1 MNNKDIYICGRPKL
15 IKHKKQVM
23 ITIDAEDL
31 EDLRVYCDVDN
42 FSEWVREKMTIE
54 LNDNKVNV
62 WEKASMALYVEFIA
76 PLKYSYNDY
85 VKIGVAKVSVESIVR
100 HAYQPAIFIK
110 KELKNET
117 REWFKEMEEGNFK
130 NALYEGML
138 MIDARYGI

>member
-1 MNNKDIYICGRPKL
+1 MNNKDIYTSGRPRL

-23 ITIDAEDL
+23 ITIDGQDL
-31 EDLRVYCDVDN
+31 EDLKTYCNVDN
-42 FSEWVREKMTIE
+42 FSEWVREKMLYE
-54 LNDNKVNV
+54 LNENKINI

-76 PLKYSYNDY
+76 PLKISYNDY

-117 REWFKEMEEGNFK
+117 REWFKEMEECPFK

-138 MIDARYGI
+138 IIDARYGI